1 MEELAGI
8 VIIVVVGVIFGLF
21 ISAAFLM
28 WGARIATIESRTY
41 GKALGAT
48 FLGGIAS
55 FFLSLVFSVVPG
67 FGTVIGFIC
76 GYLIQALIMMPIF
89 DTTFGKALGATVIA
103 SVLMIVVVGV
113 IFLISIFLGISL
125 V

>member
-1 MEELAGI
+1 MEVLAGI
-8 VIIVVVGVIFGLF
+8 TLIVVVGLIVGLF

-41 GKALGAT
+41 GKALGT
-48 FLGGIAS
+48 SFLGGVAS
-55 FFLSLVFSVVPG
+55 LFLSLVFSVVPI
-67 FGTVIGFIC
+67 FGTIIGLIC
-76 GYLIQALIMMPIF
+76 GFLVQALIMMPIF
-89 DTTFGKALGATVIA
+89 ETTFGKALGATIIS

-113 IFLISIFLGISL
+113 IFLISIILGFSL